1 MIFISKARISI
12 SVFMIF
18 FVTNLDI
25 NLQLQFLK
33 GFSKFDFKKVLNHSL
48 VTAPVSLFDTDGSAR
63 KTSKNKL
70 APILMSKSN
79 KENADASEENTMYVV
94 DLMALMRVVMAIPE
108 TFEDLALMLTSI
120 LPNQRIS
127 TSRLGCKLLL

>member
-1 MIFISKARISI
+1 M
-12 SVFMIF
+12 
-18 FVTNLDI
+18 
-25 NLQLQFLK
+25 
-33 GFSKFDFKKVLNHSL
+33 LNHSL
-48 VTAPVSLFDTDGSAR
+48 ATAPVSLFDTDGSAR

-120 LPNQRIS
+120 LPNRRIS
-127 TSRLGCKLLL
+127 TSRLDCKLLL

>member
-1 MIFISKARISI
+1 
-12 SVFMIF
+12 
-18 FVTNLDI
+18 
-25 NLQLQFLK
+25 
-33 GFSKFDFKKVLNHSL
+33 
-48 VTAPVSLFDTDGSAR
+48 
-63 KTSKNKL
+63 
-70 APILMSKSN
+70 MSKSN